1 MTRARCGVNGQ
12 DHYSVV
18 QHAHWKDSGA
28 AVARHHQ
35 HNARRASTTSY
46 RQTPFPCPFRH
57 LFPPSPPQL
66 VTDRIR
72 AKFSNPRSSASHLL
86 LFPEGTTTNNKFM
99 MAFKRG
105 AFIAGA
111 PVQPLVLKYGP
122 SKRFSPTWDAM
133 PGGLHILLTLTEL
146 VHRVTVYQLPL
157 YVPSEEERADPA
169 LYASNV
175 REMMSKYGKIPTC
188 ELTYAEK
195 LQYLQ
200 WVEATIKEE
209 DAAKKGKGG
218 KSAKAPAAADAGAGA
233 GEEQDGARVLAGGRV
248 DSGSLRVRVT
258 GVTRK
263 SMVDGE
269 GAELGSP
276 RSGGERVQVHAKAL

>member
-1 MTRARCGVNGQ
+1 M
-12 DHYSVV
+12 
-18 QHAHWKDSGA
+18 
-28 AVARHHQ
+28 
-35 HNARRASTTSY
+35 
-46 RQTPFPCPFRH
+46 
-57 LFPPSPPQL
+57 
-66 VTDRIR
+66 TDRIR
-72 AKFSNPRSSASHLL
+72 AKSSNPRSSARHLL
-86 LFPEGTTTNNKFM
+86 LFPEGTTSNNKFM
-99 MAFKRG
+99 LAFKRG

-157 YVPSEEERADPA
+157 YVPSDEERADPA
-169 LYASNV
+169 LYANNV

-195 LQYLQ
+195 LQYLK

-209 DAAKKGKGG
+209 DAAKKGKG
-218 KSAKAPAAADAGAGA
+218 KREKAAADVGPGAGA
-233 GEEQDGARVLAGGRV
+233 GEEQGGGRVLAGGRV

-269 GAELGSP
+269 GAEVGSP